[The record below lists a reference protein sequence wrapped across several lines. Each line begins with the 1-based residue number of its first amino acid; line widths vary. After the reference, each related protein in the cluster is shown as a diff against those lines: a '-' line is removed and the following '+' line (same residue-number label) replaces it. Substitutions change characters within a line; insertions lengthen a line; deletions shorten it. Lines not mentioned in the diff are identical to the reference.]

1 MCSKNGGIRKKILPF
16 LLYTKEIK
24 YFILNKKIEKD
35 TERDYFMDSNE
46 ALEYGIIDE
55 VLKNDE

>member
-24 YFILNKKIEKD
+24 YFILYKKTEKG
-35 TERDYFMDSNE
+35 TESDYEKNE
-46 ALEYGIIDE
+46 RR
-55 VLKNDE
+55 